1 MAEKRFYWLKLKRD
15 FFKRH
20 DIKIIESMPN
30 GKDYLLFYLKLL
42 CESVDH
48 DGTLRFS
55 ETIPYNENM
64 LSTITDTNIDIV
76 RSAIEVFT
84 RLELMD
90 IMDDGTYYMNQ
101 VEHMIGSAV
110 DNDNANRQR
119 RFRERQKQLA
129 LCDSY
134 DSVTKNNES
143 KSKSKSIEL
152 EKELEIDIEK
162 DKEREE
168 KVKDKRKNNKKEK
181 ENEKEAKVPF
191 GEYQNVKL
199 TMTEYD
205 RLANDLSVEVRD
217 ACIEFLDAY
226 IEEKDY
232 KSKSHNLAIRRWVVD
247 AVNKKSPK
255 KTRSVAE
262 EWLEAG
268 REAENE

>member
-1 MAEKRFYWLKLKRD
+1 MPESKKFYWLKLKRD

-64 LSTITDTNIDIV
+64 LATITNTNIDIV

-84 RLELMD
+84 SLELMD

-101 VEHMIGSAV
+101 VESMIGSAV

-119 RFRERQKQLA
+119 RFREKKKQLA
-129 LCDSY
+129 LCDRY

-143 KSKSKSIEL
+143 KSIEI
-152 EKELEIDIEK
+152 EKEIDKELEIDK
-162 DKEREE
+162 K
-168 KVKDKRKNNKKEK
+168 KNNKKEK
-181 ENEKEAKVPF
+181 EPKIPF

-199 TMTEYD
+199 TQAEYD
-205 RLANDLSVEVRD
+205 RLANDYSVEVRNK
-217 ACIEFLDAY
+217 CIEFLDSY
-226 IEEKDY
+226 IEEKGY

-247 AVNKKSPK
+247 AVNKKNGNK
-255 KTRSVAE
+255 QRDIMDE
-262 EWLEAG
+262 LMGCE
-268 REAENE
+268 